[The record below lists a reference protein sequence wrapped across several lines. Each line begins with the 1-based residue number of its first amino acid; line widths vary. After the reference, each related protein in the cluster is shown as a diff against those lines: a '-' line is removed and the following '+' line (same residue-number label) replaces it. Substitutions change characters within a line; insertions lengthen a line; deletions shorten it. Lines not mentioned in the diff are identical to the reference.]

1 MRSNFQSLTMN
12 NWFISTPP
20 SLVQLCIFQCYQFEY
35 RGRKK
40 EKFCSLWSSHITS
53 CFLSSQRYLSAS
65 QFMTIAVSKTSA
77 LHNISLKLN
86 TSKNLLQLSGMNI
99 VMVGIQRRSFPVN
112 HYFLTGKSKRNA
124 KSVWSIASPK
134 YAKTRWNSLASK
146 LKIQIGVLIRVISSV
161 LRSGSSRLVD
171 DYQAEG
177 TFDMLKDHLLTFLA
191 RCCYVRTLLCKEN
204 GPWSIKEFVLFTE
217 C

>member
-1 MRSNFQSLTMN
+1 MLS
-12 NWFISTPP
+12 
-20 SLVQLCIFQCYQFEY
+20 
-35 RGRKK
+35 
-40 EKFCSLWSSHITS
+40 
-53 CFLSSQRYLSAS
+53 FLSALLIRISIHDHRSFQNIRYTTYHSSL
-65 QFMTIAVSKTSA
+65 IRVKIY
-77 LHNISLKLN
+77 HNWAAWISWWLRF
-86 TSKNLLQLSGMNI
+86 
-99 VMVGIQRRSFPVN
+99 QRRSFPVN

-191 RCCYVRTLLCKEN
+191 RCCYVRTLMQRKWTVVDQRACFIHRMLVLKTLDEINVWKGEIFQEFHGRKTAKIQRN
-204 GPWSIKEFVLFTE
+204 GDINE
-217 C
+217 

>member
-1 MRSNFQSLTMN
+1 
-12 NWFISTPP
+12 
-20 SLVQLCIFQCYQFEY
+20 
-35 RGRKK
+35 
-40 EKFCSLWSSHITS
+40 
-53 CFLSSQRYLSAS
+53 
-65 QFMTIAVSKTSA
+65 MTIAVSKTSA
-77 LHNISLKLN
+77 LYNISLKLN

-99 VMVGIQRRSFPVN
+99 VMVAISTTFFSCKPLFSHWQVKEKRQIRVIN
-112 HYFLTGKSKRNA
+112 CKS
-124 KSVWSIASPK
+124 K

-204 GPWSIKEFVLFTE
+204 GPWSIKELVLFTE